1 VTLWHA
7 CLVWTSGYATTFLL
21 GFQSR
26 NATAGHYGICAV
38 TSFMIACAQVIGV
51 RAVME
56 VPVLAALLLGSSGAA
71 GICTAIAVNLHVFKL
86 TRLK

>member
-1 VTLWHA
+1 MDFGHA
-7 CLVWTSGYATTFLL
+7 CLVWSSGYGTVFLL

-26 NATAGHYGICAV
+26 NAAAGHYCRCAV
-38 TSFMIACAQVIGV
+38 TSFLIACAQVVGV

-56 VPVLAALLLGSSGAA
+56 QPATAALLLGSSGAA